1 MAKKRR
7 VDLRKILA
15 NPDLRRELMV
25 PTIQATQAREGIDTT
40 RSQAERAYY
49 VVTEGERTAFFDL
62 ERFRGG
68 KGEPDRRHEMF
79 VRALRDEIENAR
91 FDVARR
97 DFGAIEEAPLAYRRV
112 GLVAH
117 IFRESPALQPGWG
130 TAVQGLATAADDRFV
145 RHWWEVNSEAI
156 GQGKNWVPFAKG
168 GEFSRFYADV
178 YLVVQWISA
187 SIRIMEGIGRV
198 QNVGHYFKPGLT
210 WPRRTA
216 KGFNMRV
223 LPEGCIFADKGPALF
238 PISKEGMYFL
248 LGVTNTSLFE
258 YLFTTK
264 TSFSWE
270 VGIINS
276 LPIPA
281 PKPGQEQRI
290 ADHAKSIFHA
300 KAVWDGG
307 NEISTDFRALWLL
320 RENLVNIAASIP
332 VRLDRLAEY
341 EATEE
346 KRIRQLY
353 VELNDEVYRLYGIP
367 ESTRKIIEETVGER
381 PPEVLWPQMEGKSV
395 EQKRM
400 EHVWRLLS
408 YVVKRVIEADED
420 GIVPFGGV
428 AGEPGMVDQVRQEL
442 AAIFPGR
449 DVNQIEVE
457 IVNELKRRVKGY
469 RRCGSLSE
477 WLDNVFFELHCSLYK
492 NRPIFWHIASGQG
505 TSPFAFSALVHY
517 HRFDKNRMAKLRGT
531 YLRDAIEE
539 FRRESALA
547 DKDSRT
553 EDRMEWQAKVEEAQ
567 ALDRK
572 LQWIQEG
579 YHGGPDGGDRDY
591 RILTPWKE
599 PDERPKG
606 WDPDI
611 DDGVKVN
618 IAPFEKA
625 GVLRVS

>member
-505 TSPFAFSALVHY
+505 TSPFAFGALMHY

-531 YLRDAIEE
+531 YLRDAIEY
-539 FRRESALA
+539 FRREAALA
-547 DKDSRT
+547 DRDGRT
-553 EDRMEWQAKVEEAQ
+553 EDRMEWQAKVEETQ
-567 ALDRK
+567 ALDQK
-572 LQWIQEG
+572 LQRIQEG
-579 YHGGPDGGDRDY
+579 YHEGPDGGDRDY

-625 GVLRVS
+625 GVLRVA